1 MHIPSH
7 CSGCPDASGKVK
19 EGSLHILEF
28 VAYDCKRDL
37 RDTYARFTV
46 IGRRVVNFFGLSST
60 SLTSQPLS
68 DASSREVRAW
78 VRDGRIPHGRA
89 CESDRAVPVR
99 AGARKT
105 PKQMVTG
112 SPAPPMNLA
121 PVHLDRSQSESPA
134 AALRGQL
141 LERAAAQ
148 TPASYASASPDPG
161 EPASYA
167 SASPDPGESTR
178 DKGGPFRVHRR
189 SPCSLYTGNEA
200 TPRSRPRSPLS
211 PRVLHR
217 SSSPVPQDGSK
228 EAQDDESGI
237 DVELIVTDGADWGC
251 SDGENSST
259 KPQPSSMAAPSVV
272 AFSFGDSDF
281 DAASESLSVRDVQLE
296 DVNEPQALRAG
307 APERV
312 EIAMSSSP
320 APRFAGAAF
329 TPRGEQSPAASS
341 PQGVGHQWGDPS
353 RPTAVNQH
361 HGSPSSPHGA
371 QLSPNDPGQT
381 RQRSMSAAP
390 PSRITDFD
398 GRSGLPPEVLQ
409 QPRLLVNLMKEH
421 EDRPELFVQ
430 CCIWFQLQVQNVKTR
445 IIRICAHTH
454 TCTTGCI
461 TQDRNHMLTSRIAW
475 AGCHGGSGEGGRD
488 GGAPC

>member
-1 MHIPSH
+1 M
-7 CSGCPDASGKVK
+7 
-19 EGSLHILEF
+19 
-28 VAYDCKRDL
+28 
-37 RDTYARFTV
+37 
-46 IGRRVVNFFGLSST
+46 
-60 SLTSQPLS
+60 
-68 DASSREVRAW
+68 
-78 VRDGRIPHGRA
+78 
-89 CESDRAVPVR
+89 
-99 AGARKT
+99 
-105 PKQMVTG
+105 
-112 SPAPPMNLA
+112 
-121 PVHLDRSQSESPA
+121 
-134 AALRGQL
+134 
-141 LERAAAQ
+141 
-148 TPASYASASPDPG
+148 
-161 EPASYA
+161 
-167 SASPDPGESTR
+167 
-178 DKGGPFRVHRR
+178 
-189 SPCSLYTGNEA
+189 YTGNEA

-217 SSSPVPQDGSK
+217 SSSPVPQDGGK
-228 EAQDDESGI
+228 DDESGI

-281 DAASESLSVRDVQLE
+281 DAASESLSVRDGQLE
-296 DVNEPQALRAG
+296 DINEPPALRAG

-329 TPRGEQSPAASS
+329 TPQQQSPAAGT
-341 PQGVGHQWGDPS
+341 PQGAGHQWKDPS
-353 RPTAVNQH
+353 PLTAVTVPQH

-371 QLSPNDPGQT
+371 QLSLNESGQT

-430 CCIWFQLQVQNVKTR
+430 CCIWFQLQV
-445 IIRICAHTH
+445 
-454 TCTTGCI
+454 
-461 TQDRNHMLTSRIAW
+461 
-475 AGCHGGSGEGGRD
+475 
-488 GGAPC
+488 